1 MEEIVSY
8 KLQDDG
14 KYTAVIK
21 GLEIGKDETLMID
34 NGFTVQ
40 ADVKVFN
47 PFVIT
52 QKQRRKVFALVNDI
66 EKATGQPSEYMR
78 AMFMDYLKVMQGI
91 EGRLSLSNCSKRQ
104 ASDLIDL
111 ILQWVF
117 EHHIPLSYKTSD
129 LMKEDNYF
137 IYLSTINRTC
147 VICGKEKSDLAH
159 RFAIGKGRNRYEM
172 NHYNNQVLALCRNHH
187 NEQHQIGMDSF
198 NKKYHLTNSW
208 IKVDDKLNS
217 MLRGESIGE

>member
-8 KLQDDG
+8 KLEDDG

-66 EKATGQPSEYMR
+66 EKATGQPS
-78 AMFMDYLKVMQGI
+78 
-91 EGRLSLSNCSKRQ
+91 
-104 ASDLIDL
+104 
-111 ILQWVF
+111 
-117 EHHIPLSYKTSD
+117 
-129 LMKEDNYF
+129 
-137 IYLSTINRTC
+137 
-147 VICGKEKSDLAH
+147 
-159 RFAIGKGRNRYEM
+159 
-172 NHYNNQVLALCRNHH
+172 
-187 NEQHQIGMDSF
+187 
-198 NKKYHLTNSW
+198 
-208 IKVDDKLNS
+208 
-217 MLRGESIGE
+217 

>member
-1 MEEIVSY
+1 MLFRS
-8 KLQDDG
+8 
-14 KYTAVIK
+14 
-21 GLEIGKDETLMID
+21 
-34 NGFTVQ
+34 
-40 ADVKVFN
+40 
-47 PFVIT
+47 
-52 QKQRRKVFALVNDI
+52 LVNDI

-91 EGRLSLSNCSKRQ
+91 EERLSLSNCSKRQ

-147 VICGKEKSDLAH
+147 VICGKENADLAH
-159 RFAIGKGRNRYEM
+159 RHAVGSGRNRSEI
-172 NHYNNQVLALCRNHH
+172 NHIGNEVLALCRRHH
-187 NEQHQIGMDSF
+187 GEQHELGINSF
-198 NKKYHLTNSW
+198 NEKYHLTNSW
-208 IKVDDKLNS
+208 VKVDEKLNA
-217 MLRGESIGE
+217 MLKGQ